1 MEESPLR
8 QFLGEVQVVVSKGTT
23 IDPDTDRI
31 GEASASSVG
40 DTRGEANESRLCFL
54 VRSDVGAIRFRRC
67 GPGTGSSTTV
77 RRSRR
82 GTSSQRYSRKK
93 VASSWN
99 VVRSLR
105 AAAQSHLG
113 RRSVEWRGGKG
124 TK

>member
-23 IDPDTDRI
+23 IDPDTDQI

-67 GPGTGSSTTV
+67 GPGTGSGTML
-77 RRSRR
+77 RRSRS
-82 GTSSQRYSRKK
+82 GTSSERYSRTKD
-93 VASSWN
+93 ASSWN
-99 VVRSLR
+99 VVRSLK
-105 AAAQSHLG
+105 AAPQGHVG
-113 RRSVEWRGGKG
+113 RRNVEWRGGKG